1 MELYYKHTT
10 MHLVVVYVYSTYS
23 TYVLAEVHPSKKLNR
38 LKLRRSITTSTYMHA
53 SRPSKEM
60 INKQK
65 KLMHAPCS
73 VYNTMYT
80 HPYAA
85 IYEYHT
91 LQPNKKLRS

>member
-1 MELYYKHTT
+1 M
-10 MHLVVVYVYSTYS
+10 VYVYSTYS

-65 KLMHAPCS
+65 KLMHASCS